1 MDDTENTES
10 QTNESQT
17 DSQTNDTNDTSS
29 NSEPSFSSDALNNN
43 NDTGPNFDLDWSDW
57 ENSQSNNDTGDN
69 DTNDDNRE
77 AAQAWVD
84 MHQHY
89 DWGSGLTVDD
99 VFNNDNVDNGYSTGD
114 ITTETTTET
123 NNQSRTET
131 QGDYDTSS
139 KENSNVQ
146 TTTVGKQDE
155 ITTTPDT
162 ITENKGV
169 ISNSN
174 IQSVEGLDFQQK
186 DKEDLT
192 SKKERDKAEEEDKS
206 EQIMNNLRA
215 EGEKVAAA
223 NKENKEFQIG
233 NKDKKEKELE
243 DNANAATKN
252 RENLEKELEEA
263 KKQKEKLEKDQEEL
277 NKQADDF
284 KKVIENSTGKN
295 IFEIL
300 GVGLKGIVDY
310 AKDIPEGI
318 KDIPEAI
325 EAIKEGKITINP
337 SKLIE
342 AFSNFGKSTLIFM
355 GVDPIKLNN
364 LLGIDK
370 NLKEKIEENSEDLD
384 ELSKG
389 LEEAKKVE
397 DVANKELEDYRGEHN
412 TDVIPEEKPA
422 VPEEK
427 PAVPEEKPVV
437 PENPAAP
444 EEKPEITEESKI
456 VPEELPPEEKPA
468 IPEEKPE
475 VSEEKTEKSEA
486 NIVADDL
493 RNKANEARNK
503 IENGNYKTEKERRQI
518 EKEAEK
524 KEKQADNLDNLD
536 NSEKKV
542 SNAAQP
548 IIDKGIE
555 NCTPKEIKTYV
566 DAVEEYNNNLKEA
579 NALSSSKTNYDRI
592 YTSMVAK
599 SNDFTLPNGQKYSDF
614 AIDMATKSPAI
625 AKGLYEAKA
634 NEYKAKA
641 EQAAKDENK
650 VSAWWNNTMSK
661 IESLKANMSQ
671 NFIGSKLTSADNK
684 VRDQFNQMAK
694 TNMKATYA
702 AYNNVL
708 NNQDKYSPE
717 YVAAAKGQIAQAN
730 VLMTAS
736 AALKA
741 STGAFSGI
749 GDSVKD
755 GKYGKT
761 DPEALNAYQKTLNAL
776 NNTAKITLGLGVLP
790 GANEAYQNM
799 YYMAGSKANY
809 SLLFNT
815 DFDKDGFALCQEY
828 GNNAAV
834 GIITGAAQ
842 LSVGVAL
849 VFATP
854 LAVGV
859 LSNPIAANLVP
870 FLTKGAPVNSITELG
885 IQMMTG
891 GIETFGNSLWGVK
904 GEVDKSIKLNDQI
917 TSYLEDARNIVSV
930 SNNQQAKETIDN
942 AIKEITTKTEDFKID
957 SNEVGNLDNWLE
969 GSGSNTADNGKF
981 NQALSYEDWLKLIQA
996 DPAMQEY
1003 AKKLVAEKNKNAQE
1017 GNVNT

>member
-17 DSQTNDTNDTSS
+17 ESQTDDTNDTSS

-43 NDTGPNFDLDWSDW
+43 NDTGPNFDLDWSGW

-69 DTNDDNRE
+69 DTSDDNRE

-99 VFNNDNVDNGYSTGD
+99 VFNNDNVDNGYNTGD
-114 ITTETTTET
+114 TTTET

-215 EGEKVAAA
+215 EGEKTAAA
-223 NKENKEFQIG
+223 NKENKENKEFQIG

-243 DNANAATKN
+243 DTANAATKN

-263 KKQKEKLEKDQEEL
+263 NKQKEELEKDQEEL

-284 KKVIENSTGKN
+284 KKEIENTTGKN
-295 IFEIL
+295 IFEVL
-300 GVGLKGIVDY
+300 GVGIKGIVDY
-310 AKDIPEGI
+310 VKDIPEGI

-325 EAIKEGKITINP
+325 KEGKITIDT

-342 AFSNFGKSTLIFM
+342 GFSNLGKDTLSLM
-355 GVDPIKLNN
+355 GVDPNKLSN
-364 LLGIDK
+364 LLGTDK

-389 LEEAKKVE
+389 LEDAKKAE
-397 DVANKELEDYRGEHN
+397 EAANKELEDYRGENN
-412 TDVIPEEKPA
+412 TDVIPENPA
-422 VPEEK
+422 V
-427 PAVPEEKPVV
+427 
-437 PENPAAP
+437 P
-444 EEKPEITEESKI
+444 EEKPEITEDTKI

-468 IPEEKPE
+468 VPEVPAVPEENTEKT
-475 VSEEKTEKSEA
+475 EKTEKSEA
-486 NIVADDL
+486 NKVADGL
-493 RNKANEARNK
+493 RNKANENRNK
-503 IENGNYKTEKERRQI
+503 IENGNYKTEKERRQL

-524 KEKQADNLDNLD
+524 AEKQADALDNLD

-542 SNAAQP
+542 NNAAQP

-555 NCTPKEIKTYV
+555 NCTPEEIKTYV

-579 NALSSSKTNYDRI
+579 NALSNKTDYDKT

-641 EQAAKDENK
+641 AQAAKDENK

-730 VLMTAS
+730 ALMTAS
-736 AALKA
+736 TALKA
-741 STGAFSGI
+741 STGAFSGL

-755 GKYGKT
+755 GKYGTT

-776 NNTAKITLGLGVLP
+776 DNTAKITLGLGVLP

-799 YYMAGSKANY
+799 YYMAGGKVEN
-809 SLLFNT
+809 SLLFNK

-834 GIITGAAQ
+834 GMITGAGQ

-849 VFATP
+849 VFASP
-854 LAVGV
+854 LAISV
-859 LSNPIAANLVP
+859 LSKPIVSNLVP
-870 FLTKGAPVNSITELG
+870 LLTKGAPINSITELG
-885 IQMMTG
+885 IQMITD

-904 GEVDKSIKLNDQI
+904 REVDKSIKLNNEI

-930 SNNQQAKETIDN
+930 SNNQQAKDTIDN
-942 AIKEITTKTEDFKID
+942 AIKEITTKTEDFKIN

-1003 AKKLVAEKNKNAQE
+1003 AKKLAAEKNKNAQE